1 MFSVETTYYCASC
14 RKVKVKD
21 WQFSEGVKALEM
33 YENVIDKHYDN
44 GDIIT
49 SFVEL
54 RWTRVDEVN
63 VYPKS
68 ATIYYYHKSIDTSVS
83 GVDSIVCV
91 NNEMRKIFDSMHNTT
106 RKEVA

>member
-21 WQFSEGVKALEM
+21 WQFSKGVDALVM

-44 GDIIT
+44 ENILT
-49 SFVEL
+49 SFVKL
-54 RWTRVDEVN
+54 RWTKVDEN
-63 VYPKS
+63 KQYPKS
-68 ATIYYYHKSIDTSVS
+68 ATMYYYHKSIDTSVS

-91 NNEMRKIFDSMHNTT
+91 DDGMRKIFDDMHNITN
-106 RKEVA
+106 KEAA

>member
-21 WQFSEGVKALEM
+21 WQFGEGIEALEM

-44 GDIIT
+44 ENILT

-54 RWTRVDEVN
+54 RWTRVDDDKQ
-63 VYPKS
+63 YPKS

-83 GVDSIVCV
+83 GVDSIVCLDD
-91 NNEMRKIFDSMHNTT
+91 EMRKIFDELHNTT
-106 RKEVA
+106 RKEAA

>member
-21 WQFSEGVKALEM
+21 WQFSKGVDALAM
-33 YENVIDKHYDN
+33 YENVIDKNYDN
-44 GDIIT
+44 ENILT

-54 RWTRVDEVN
+54 RWTRVDEN
-63 VYPKS
+63 KQYPKS
-68 ATIYYYHKSIDTSVS
+68 AIMYYYHKSIDTSVS

-91 NNEMRKIFDSMHNTT
+91 DDGMREIFDDMHNITN
-106 RKEVA
+106 KEAA